1 MTTIT
6 ANGTD
11 IYHEVRGD
19 GPPLLFV
26 TGASGDAGQ
35 WHAVAAALTDAY
47 TVITYDRRANSRS
60 PRPSGWTTT
69 SVTEQADDAAAL
81 LRALDLG
88 PATVYGNSSGAMFTC
103 ELVVRHPGVVHR
115 AFVHEPPLLPVVPNG
130 DEVAAELGQVIEE
143 AMAAGGPRAVL
154 ERFLRTLAG
163 VPLDDLPADLHERL
177 LDNAEVFLDIELPA
191 QSPYVPDPA
200 ALRATGVPV
209 QPLAGVANRGGY
221 LHDAARWLAD
231 GLGVDLVEI
240 DGGHVPQLT
249 HPAALVDLLRQLPR
263 RGAAKGDQEADAT
276 VL

>member
-35 WHAVAAALTDAY
+35 WHAVAAALADAY

-60 PRPSGWTTT
+60 PRPPGWTTT

-103 ELVVRHPGVVHR
+103 ELVVRHPGVVRR

-163 VPLDDLPADLHERL
+163 VPLDDLPADLRERL
-177 LDNAEVFLDIELPA
+177 LGNAEVFLDIELPA

-209 QPLAGVANRGGY
+209 QPLTGLQNRGGY

-249 HPAALVDLLRQLPR
+249 HPTALVDLLRPLRR
-263 RGAAKGDQEADAT
+263 RGDPAGQFR
-276 VL
+276 